1 MWKQKIKP
9 MEILKSYK
17 NTPSHLQGSV
27 LAIGNFDG
35 VHRGHRAV
43 FATAQQEAQKRGVIT
58 GAMTFDPHPR
68 QFFQPQLKLFKLS
81 PYELKMR
88 LLEAVGLDL
97 AVVLSFDKALSS
109 LVAEDFVK
117 DVLVDGLN
125 VSHVVT
131 GYDFFF
137 GKGRGGDPDIMR
149 AMGKKYDFGVTIVE
163 EVGDGAHSFSSSAI
177 RKSLHDGNVRLA
189 ADLLGYWWRVTGIVK
204 GGAKRG
210 TGMGYPTANIT
221 LHQTQD
227 LRHGIYAVRVYC
239 EGKMYKAAA
248 YLGTRPTFDDGAPVL
263 EAFLF
268 DFNGD
273 LYGKT
278 IEVEFIEYIRGD
290 GKFEGEDALKKQ
302 MDIDCAKALEILN
315 LLEKNHPLQDFSL
328 AMADNLSK

>member
-1 MWKQKIKP
+1 MEAKENS

-17 NTPSHLQGSV
+17 NVPSNLKGSV

-43 FATAQQEAQKRGVIT
+43 FARAQEEAKKRDVLV
-58 GAMTFDPHPR
+58 GAMTFAPHPR

-81 PYELKMR
+81 PFELKMR

-97 AVVLSFDKALSS
+97 AVVLNFDKALSG
-109 LVAEDFVK
+109 LIAEDFVK
-117 DVLVDGLN
+117 DVLVDGLG

-137 GKGRGGDPDIMR
+137 GKGRGGDPDVMR
-149 AMGKKYDFGVTIVE
+149 AMGKKYGFGVTIVE
-163 EVGDGAHSFSSSAI
+163 EVSDGAHSFSSSAV

-189 ADLLGYWWRVTGIVK
+189 ADLLGYWWRVTGIVE

-239 EGKMYKAAA
+239 EGQVYQAAA

-268 DFNGD
+268 DFNDD

-290 GKFEGEDALKKQ
+290 GKFEGEEALKKQ
-302 MDIDCAKALEILN
+302 MDIDCAKALEILKS
-315 LLEKNHPLQDFSL
+315 LPEQHPLQSFTL
-328 AMADNLSK
+328 ASADNLSL